1 MLLRVHTEENAPK
14 FEMPEETSMRGFLL
28 LILIAISTLS
38 LANDKEK
45 AASAIGK
52 AAELSNLKG
61 HGNKPFRLR
70 LQWKSGYGTVIST
83 GRYELFWESSEQW
96 REELRTGDT
105 VAIRIASGGKVWLVR
120 GDDFLSYPA
129 YQLEN
134 TLAILWGL
142 GSDNPGQVKEL
153 FTQLIDGANSQCVKF
168 ERKESLINQMC
179 FGANGTLLGMSKA
192 VSTNAMM
199 DAERTGIIARGA
211 SRFSAAG
218 LSASN
223 TYDFMQYVQ
232 LENKL
237 FPRHMLV
244 LSQKVPTLEL
254 FVDDI
259 QYTKPSDTAY
269 ESAVPE
275 GATLASACSLD
286 DAEIGRGVPLASIP
300 PQFEAKL
307 SRFIHYGGAARLY
320 GVVGTD
326 GNIRNA
332 TLISSE
338 SGLRG
343 QSKDFGDIAAEIV
356 QTMKYKPLMCA
367 GAPQAFG
374 TEEEIILRG
383 THAGPY

>member
-1 MLLRVHTEENAPK
+1 MLPRVLIKEYAAK
-14 FEMPEETSMRGFLL
+14 FEMPAESSMRRFLL

-38 LANDKEK
+38 LANDKGK
-45 AASAIGK
+45 AASSIAK

-96 REELRTGDT
+96 REQLRTGDN
-105 VAIRIASGGKVWLVR
+105 VAIRIASGGKIWLMR

-129 YQLEN
+129 YQLQN

-142 GSDNPGQVKEL
+142 GSDNLGQLKEL
-153 FTQLIDGANSQCVKF
+153 FTQPIDGANSQCVKF
-168 ERKESLINQMC
+168 ERKEFLINQMC

-199 DAERTGIIARGA
+199 DAERTGIIVRGA

-259 QYTKPSDTAY
+259 QYTKPSDTY
-269 ESAVPE
+269 ESTVPE
-275 GATLASACSLD
+275 GATLAPACSFD
-286 DAEIGRGVPLASIP
+286 DAEIGRGAPLASIP

-326 GNIRNA
+326 GIIRNV